1 MKAQHCKKNEGPGGL
16 AMTDQRAPSWPLPSG
31 LLMADSGLL
40 MIAFAGWEAL
50 RASPQTLLYSCGA
63 TLCFAGLTLIWIGTT
78 NLVYRLAN
86 NDDVAGGQLA
96 PTANHGDGAVA
107 LPKEQTAFSAVDG
120 RSPPAGDGKVTK
132 R

>member
-63 TLCFAGLTLIWIGTT
+63 TLCFAGLVLIWIGTT
-78 NLVYRLAN
+78 KLASSSPGP
-86 NDDVAGGQLA
+86 VGGWRVIW
-96 PTANHGDGAVA
+96 PDG
-107 LPKEQTAFSAVDG
+107 TTS
-120 RSPPAGDGKVTK
+120 
-132 R
+132 